1 MNASS
6 LLFLREAVYVTMTVR
21 NVRKLSFLWISVKNM
36 KLKIVATTALLACF
50 GFGEQSLALN
60 QLDLD
65 QLKATS
71 TCPRCNLSG
80 ADLTQLNLTGANL
93 RGADLSGATLSQAN
107 LTNADLT
114 GANLEGAVLNSV
126 NLTGASLTG
135 ANLKSASLENADLSY
150 AGFISANSYTGFI
163 SANLEAANLKD
174 AKLLFTNFRGANFRL
189 TTQANGVVTS
199 DKPYGWSLERQN
211 LRECNEFEPENTRG
225 TTCYTK

>member
-6 LLFLREAVYVTMTVR
+6 LLFFRDAVYVTMTVR
-21 NVRKLSFLWISVKNM
+21 NVRNLSFLWISIKNM
-36 KLKIVATTALLACF
+36 KFKIVATGVLLACF
-50 GFGEQSLALN
+50 GFAEQSLALN

-71 TCPRCNLSG
+71 ACPRCNLSG
-80 ADLTQLNLTGANL
+80 ADLTQVNLIGANL

-114 GANLEGAVLNSV
+114 GANLEGAVLNSA
-126 NLTGASLTG
+126 NLSGASLTG
-135 ANLKSASLENADLSY
+135 ANLKSASLENANLSY
-150 AGFISANSYTGFI
+150 AGFI

-174 AKLLFTNFRGANFRL
+174 AKLEFTNFRGANFRL
-189 TTQANGVVTS
+189 TTLANGVVTS

-211 LRECNEFEPENTRG
+211 LRECNEFQPEDTRG
-225 TTCYTK
+225 TTCYSK

>member
-6 LLFLREAVYVTMTVR
+6 LLFAREAVYVSMTVR
-21 NVRKLSFLWISVKNM
+21 NMRNLSFLWISVKNM
-36 KLKIVATTALLACF
+36 KLKIVATIALLGCF
-50 GFGEQSLALN
+50 GFAERAFALN

-65 QLKATS
+65 QLKATT

-80 ADLTQLNLTGANL
+80 ADLTKLNLSGANL

-114 GANLEGAVLNSV
+114 GANLEGALLNSA
-126 NLTGASLTG
+126 NLGGASLTG

-150 AGFISANSYTGFI
+150 AGFISAN
-163 SANLEAANLKD
+163 LEAANLKD
-174 AKLLFTNFRGANFRL
+174 AKLQFTNFRGANFRL
-189 TTQANGVVTS
+189 TTLANGVVTS

-211 LRECNEFEPENTRG
+211 PRECNEFKPENTLG
-225 TTCYTK
+225 TTCYSK